1 MFGWIR
7 FLMEKKNIFYNDVHS
22 WKKQMFSTEVNVPN
36 QTGTRATETTTV
48 IITVNSE
55 YSFFGSSNVSKCY

>member
-22 WKKQMFSTEVNVPN
+22 WTKQMFLTQVNVPN
-36 QTGTRATETTTV
+36 QTGTE
-48 IITVNSE
+48 E
-55 YSFFGSSNVSKCY
+55 QQKQQL